1 MPTKKLCDHIIEVK
15 KEFMPRREK
24 VYLLLRK
31 ERGEV
36 HKSIEE

>member
-1 MPTKKLCDHIIEVK
+1 MKKLWDYAIEVK
-15 KEFMPRREK
+15 KEFVLRKGK

-36 HKSIEE
+36 